1 VAAAAD
7 DLAALVINLR
17 SRAPQPDRVPVAYAG
32 SLLAQA
38 PFRAKVT
45 AALMAAGGVEVRD
58 GVVEPLDGV
67 PRLVR

>member
-1 VAAAAD
+1 M
-7 DLAALVINLR
+7 
-17 SRAPQPDRVPVAYAG
+17 PVAYAG